1 MGKNLNKIF
10 RSLFT
15 TGFLL
20 SAIALSVWAGTP
32 PLTKGGK
39 LPSITLP
46 IPENPTEKSYLGLS
60 GVGRTFKLHQI
71 KAQAVIIK
79 VFNIYC
85 PVCQATATA
94 ITELYHRI
102 QNDPD
107 LRNKIRLIGIG
118 AGNTPYEIKVFRE
131 THKIPFPIFPDE
143 DFTIYHAL
151 GETRTPYIIASKI
164 NRDGSQDVV
173 YTQPGAFTEAGSFL
187 ELILGAY
194 GFKQKSPSFNK
205 EGDTLLITN

>member
-1 MGKNLNKIF
+1 MGKNLNQIS
-10 RSLFT
+10 RLLFT
-15 TGFLL
+15 IGFLL
-20 SAIALSVWAGTP
+20 SAIALSAWADNP
-32 PLTKGGK
+32 PLTKRRK

-46 IPENPTEKSYLGLS
+46 IPGNPTEKSYLGLS
-60 GVGRTFKLHQI
+60 RGGRTFKLHQI

-85 PVCQATATA
+85 PGCQATATA
-94 ITELYHRI
+94 MTELYHRI

-131 THKIPFPIFPDE
+131 THKIPFPIFADE

-151 GETRTPYIIASKI
+151 GETKTPYIIAARI

-173 YTQPGAFTEAGSFL
+173 YTQPGALTEAGSFL
-187 ELILGAY
+187 ELILDA
-194 GFKQKSPSFNK
+194 FMDLNKSLPPLKKRETPF
-205 EGDTLLITN
+205 